1 MEIDVKLLGNT
12 EFVVDGRSIAPSA
25 AKPRQLL
32 AMLALNAGTTVPV
45 SSLMEEVWHDLPPRS
60 ASTTMHTYI
69 GKLRK
74 AIRLALND
82 RSDERAKQ
90 ILATEPAGY
99 RLVLPPGCI
108 DTERY
113 ERHAVIGRH
122 AAEEGD
128 YLIATESLTAALA
141 VWRGPALADI
151 SPGPYTM
158 ADVVALEQ
166 SRVSDLDLRIGADL
180 QLGRHWR
187 LLGELAGLCA
197 RFPTS
202 ENFSAKYMVAL
213 YLSGQKDQALQV
225 FHRLRNT
232 MIDQLGVDP
241 PPGVQRLHVALLR
254 GDPAVADPY
263 FHNEN
268 RLAAGVATG

>member
-1 MEIDVKLLGNT
+1 MGFDVKLLGNT
-12 EFVVDGRSIAPSA
+12 EFVVDDVSVAPSA
-25 AKPRQLL
+25 PKPRQLL
-32 AMLALNAGTTVPV
+32 AMLALNAGCTVPV
-45 SSLMEEVWHDLPPRS
+45 SALMEEVWNDLPPQS
-60 ASTTMHTYI
+60 AHGTLHTYI

-74 AIRLALND
+74 SIRLAMYD
-82 RSDERAKQ
+82 RSEERAKR
-90 ILATEPAGY
+90 ILVTEPAGY
-99 RLVLPPGCI
+99 RLILPPGSI

-113 ERHAVIGRH
+113 ERHAVIGRR
-122 AAEEGD
+122 AAEVGD
-128 YLIATESLTAALA
+128 YQTATASLTAALA

-151 SPGPYTM
+151 DPGPYTM
-158 ADVVALEQ
+158 ADVVSLEQ

-180 QLGRHWR
+180 QLGRHCQ

-213 YLSGQKDQALQV
+213 YLSGQKGRALQV
-225 FHRLRNT
+225 FHSLRDT

-241 PPGVQRLHVALLR
+241 PVSVQRLHVALLR

-263 FHNEN
+263 FHTEN
-268 RLAAGVATG
+268 RLPAGAAIG